1 MHALTEMTRA
11 IREGRGSNGLILCN
25 GGVLSYQHV
34 VLLSRK
40 PQSDGAYPEK
50 NPLPGKL
57 QDLKVPDLALEA
69 EGEAVVEVCAFKSLR
84 VLWGTR

>member
-11 IREGRGSNGLILCN
+11 IREGRGKTGLVLCN

-34 VLLSRK
+34 VVLRRE
-40 PQSDGAYPEK
+40 PRNDGRYPEG

-57 QDLKVPDLALEA
+57 EDLEVPEVAFGA
-69 EGEAVVEVCAFKSLR
+69 EGEAVVEVCAFFPLEI
-84 VLWGTR
+84 LWECY